1 MQHTELLHRAD
12 ELHQRSLDR
21 GIVTHT
27 NFLTP
32 TEQYTLERLPHLG
45 PALHLFGGFR
55 DAERRIAFF
64 LPEYLTPEDFDGADY
79 LTAFHIRCRFAEI
92 GHRDV
97 LGSLL
102 GLGLHR
108 WSIGDIHADGEEAW
122 FFCLPSV
129 AGLIS
134 TELARI
140 GRSGTVVREILL
152 DQVSLPERSREEI
165 RFTVSSLRLDAVLA
179 GTFNLSR
186 TNAAELIEAGAVQL
200 NYAICEKSSAM
211 VEPGDVFSLR
221 GHGKACLRE
230 TRGKSRKDRLRI
242 VVERY
247 V

>member
-12 ELHQRSLDR
+12 ELHRRSLDR
-21 GIVTHT
+21 GIITHT

-32 TEQYTLERLPHLG
+32 AEQYVLAGLPHLR
-45 PALHLFGGFR
+45 PALHLYGGSAE
-55 DAERRIAFF
+55 AERRLAFF
-64 LPEYLTPEDFDGADY
+64 LPDYLTPEDFDAPEY

-108 WSIGDIHADGEEAW
+108 WSIGDIHTSGEEAW

-129 AGLIS
+129 AGLIAA
-134 TELARI
+134 ELTRI
-140 GRSGTVVREILL
+140 GRHGASVRELPL
-152 DQVSLPERSREEI
+152 DQVTLPERNREEV

-200 NYAICEKSSAM
+200 NYTICEKTSAT

-221 GHGKACLRE
+221 GYGKACLRE
-230 TRGKSRKDRLRI
+230 TGGKSRKDRLHL

>member
-12 ELHQRSLDR
+12 ELHGRCIER
-21 GIVTHT
+21 GIPTHT

-32 TEQYTLERLPHLG
+32 AEQYALERLPHLR
-45 PALHLFGGFR
+45 PALYLFGGFPE
-55 DAERRIAFF
+55 AERRIAFF
-64 LPEYLTPEDFDGADY
+64 LPEYLTSEDFEVSDY

-108 WSIGDIHADGEEAW
+108 WSIGDIHAGGEEAW

-129 AGLIS
+129 AGLIA
-134 TELARI
+134 TELTRI
-140 GRSGTVVREILL
+140 GRNGAAVRETSL
-152 DQVSLPERSREEI
+152 DQVTFPERSREE
-165 RFTVSSLRLDAVLA
+165 RSFTVSSLRLDAVLA

-230 TRGKSRKDRLRI
+230 TCGKSRKDRLRI

>member
-1 MQHTELLHRAD
+1 
-12 ELHQRSLDR
+12 
-21 GIVTHT
+21 VTHT

-32 TEQYTLERLPHLG
+32 AEQYALERLPHLRPG
-45 PALHLFGGFR
+45 LYLFGGFP

-64 LPEYLTPEDFDGADY
+64 LPDYLTPEDLDVSDY
-79 LTAFHIRCRFAEI
+79 ITAFRTRCRFAEI

-108 WSIGDIHADGEEAW
+108 WSIGDIHASGEEAW

-129 AGLIS
+129 AGLIA
-134 TELARI
+134 TELTRI
-140 GRSGTVVREILL
+140 GRSGAAVREISL
-152 DQVSLPERSREEI
+152 DQVTLPERSHQEV
-165 RFTVSSLRLDAVLA
+165 RFTVSSLRLDTVLA
-179 GTFNLSR
+179 GAFNLSR

-200 NYAICEKSSAM
+200 NYAICEKVSA
-211 VEPGDVFSLR
+211 VIEPRDVFSLR
-221 GHGKACLRE
+221 GYGKAYLRE
-230 TRGKSRKDRLRI
+230 TCGKSRKDRIRL